1 MAIQK
6 LNIHVTPGQKARAS
20 DFNAATGK
28 IDEVIDALN
37 NGERTIENV
46 VTELSNKQETLTS
59 GENIK
64 TINGQSVL
72 GEGDIVVK
80 APMLHFYINP
90 DDGCLYME
98 SYSFDGGEFF
108 IDTDGNLCLRNVR

>member
-37 NGERTIENV
+37 SQQDQQHVFLEPEAFAELKAADCQEGVLYFELGDVVDSVDAWRFGEPFPIR
-46 VTELSNKQETLTS
+46 LL
-59 GENIK
+59 
-64 TINGQSVL
+64 
-72 GEGDIVVK
+72 
-80 APMLHFYINP
+80 
-90 DDGCLYME
+90 
-98 SYSFDGGEFF
+98 
-108 IDTDGNLCLRNVR
+108 